1 MEAYTSYFNKSLQHK
16 MKKSL
21 FLSVLLHIILITI
34 FFSLSLPVDLS
45 KKSKAIKVTLGPPN
59 TSSQKIPSKTEKT
72 TDNEITQSPAKPKS
86 EIPTLLVKTPDEII
100 PPVKSTEPTPASTP
114 TLPMQQSANTQS
126 ESSPEIYGSMGLD
139 SYYYNKPMEAFS
151 PLRTTKSPAKKL
163 QQQYIM
169 SPSMQS
175 SPNIP
180 MQKPS
185 MMLTQS
191 IPTIT
196 VSIIKNMNAD
206 TTPLE
211 TAPNTIESIYIQ
223 GIQQTIEQSKT
234 YPQEAQAGTVKI
246 KFRVA
251 KDGTLIKMEI
261 LESSGS
267 EVLDTVGAVLLNKSG
282 KFQPIP
288 DILKKEFLDMILNI
302 NYQ

>member
-1 MEAYTSYFNKSLQHK
+1 

-21 FLSVLLHIILITI
+21 FLSVLLHLILITI
-34 FFSLSLPVDLS
+34 FFFLSLPVDLS
-45 KKSKAIKVTLGPPN
+45 KKSKAIKVTLGPPD

-86 EIPTLLVKTPDEII
+86 EISTLLVKTPDEII

-114 TLPMQQSANTQS
+114 TLPMQQSANTQP

-151 PLRTTKSPAKKL
+151 PLRTTKSPAKKPQL
-163 QQQYIM
+163 QYAM
-169 SPSMQS
+169 KSSMQS

-180 MQKPS
+180 MQKSS
-185 MMLTQS
+185 MLLAQS

-196 VSIIKNMNAD
+196 VLITKNMNAD

-211 TAPNTIESIYIQ
+211 TAPNTVESTYVQ
-223 GIQQTIEQSKT
+223 SIQQTIEQSKT

-246 KFRVA
+246 KFRIG
-251 KDGTLIKMEI
+251 KDGTLIKMEV
-261 LESSGS
+261 LESSGF
-267 EVLDTVGAVLLNKSG
+267 ETLDAAGAVLLKKIE

-288 DILKKEFLDMILNI
+288 DSLKKEFLDIILNI